1 MKNKTTLT
9 KSQLAY
15 NKLHEMIIQGK
26 FSPDN
31 NWSLRKLAKKLK
43 MSVVPIS
50 EAIRR
55 LEQQGIIEVR
65 PQRGIIVKQLS
76 QNELEQLKIVREA
89 LEVQA
94 IRMLTI
100 SATKKQIETLKEMA
114 KKLRTLLKQNKYAQ
128 AAYLDFKLHRKIVE
142 FAQIDEITKRY
153 DQLSTLCMLNTDG
166 KGPSWLQHEYKQ
178 GNPNHIILIE
188 AIESA
193 DPLKAD
199 NAIRAHINTVVD
211 THPTKITNNSK
222 KQ

>member
-1 MKNKTTLT
+1 MKNNKTLT

-65 PQRGIIVKQLS
+65 PQRGIIVRQLS
-76 QNELEQLKIVREA
+76 PNELEQLKIIREA

-94 IRMLTI
+94 IRMLTL
-100 SATKKQIETLKEMA
+100 SATKKQISILKEMA
-114 KKLRTLLKQNKYAQ
+114 QKLRNLLKQNKYAQ
-128 AAYLDFKLHRKIVE
+128 AAYLDFKLHRKIIE
-142 FAQIDEITKRY
+142 FAGIDEITQRY

-166 KGPSWLQHEYKQ
+166 KGPTWLQYEYKQ
-178 GNPNHIILIE
+178 GNPNHLLLIE

-193 DPLKAD
+193 NPQQAD
-199 NAIRAHINTVVD
+199 KAIRAHINTIVD
-211 THPTKITNNSK
+211 RDK
-222 KQ
+222 K